1 MNWTSS
7 NKRKLSKVLGNRK
20 SFLSLLILLFFTI
33 SSFGGQSQEVPMADG
48 MRAEGK
54 IYVVVAIVLLI
65 LSGLIGY
72 LFFLDKKVSKLENRL
87 PK

>member
-7 NKRKLSKVLGNRK
+7 NNRIQNKRWRNGK
-20 SFLSLLILLFFTI
+20 SFLSVLVLLLFTI
-33 SSFGGQSQEVPMADG
+33 STFGQSQEVPMADG

>member
-20 SFLSLLILLFFTI
+20 SFFSLSVLLFFTI

>member
-1 MNWTSS
+1 M
-7 NKRKLSKVLGNRK
+7 LGNRK
-20 SFLSLLILLFFTI
+20 SFLSLLVLLFFTI

>member
-1 MNWTSS
+1 
-7 NKRKLSKVLGNRK
+7 
-20 SFLSLLILLFFTI
+20 
-33 SSFGGQSQEVPMADG
+33 MADG

>member
-7 NKRKLSKVLGNRK
+7 NKRTLSKVLGNRK
-20 SFLSLLILLFFTI
+20 SFLSLSVLLFFTI

>member
-7 NKRKLSKVLGNRK
+7 NKRTLSKVLGNRK
-20 SFLSLLILLFFTI
+20 SFLSLLVLLFFTI

>member
-7 NKRKLSKVLGNRK
+7 NKRTLSKVLGNRK
-20 SFLSLLILLFFTI
+20 SFLSLLVLLFFTI
-33 SSFGGQSQEVPMADG
+33 STFGQSQEVRMADG

>member
-1 MNWTSS
+1 MHWTSS
-7 NKRKLSKVLGNRK
+7 NKRTLSKVLGNRK
-20 SFLSLLILLFFTI
+20 SFLSLLVFLFFTI
-33 SSFGGQSQEVPMADG
+33 STFGQSQEVPMADG

-54 IYVVVAIVLLI
+54 IYVVVAILLLI

>member
-1 MNWTSS
+1 MNLTNS

-20 SFLSLLILLFFTI
+20 SFLSLSVLLFFTI